1 MKFTMTGKKFEI
13 SDSLRQYSE
22 KKLGKLERYFHSDAE
37 AHVTFSKER
46 GRHLAEVTVRSDNM
60 YFRASESTSDMYSS
74 IDDAADVIERKIR
87 KNKTRLEK
95 KLKRG
100 AFDKAAAD
108 PAEVIDFS
116 DLDED
121 SEFNI
126 IKTKR
131 FAIKPM
137 TAEEAILQM
146 NLLGHKFFVFRNQD
160 NDDAVSVVYHRL
172 DSGYGMIEVE

>member
-1 MKFTMTGKKFEI
+1 MKFTMTGKKVEI

-22 KKLGKLERYFHSDAE
+22 KKLGKLDRYFHSDAA
-37 AHVTFSKER
+37 AHVTFSTER
-46 GRHLAEVTVRSDNM
+46 GRHMVEVTVHSDSM
-60 YFRASESTSDMYSS
+60 FFRASESTSDMYSS
-74 IDDAADVIERKIR
+74 IDAASDVIERKIR

-100 AFDKAAAD
+100 AFDKS
-108 PAEVIDFS
+108 AEVIDYS

-121 SEFNI
+121 REFNI

-137 TAEEAILQM
+137 TPEEAILQM
-146 NLLGHKFFVFRNQD
+146 NLLGHKFFVFRNQE
-160 NDDAVSVVYHRL
+160 NEDAVSVVYHRI